1 MWLEVLSGEDAGRI
15 VAVPHGQPFV
25 LGRVQGADLVIR
37 DSRASRL
44 HAELEIGAD
53 GLRLIDLESANGTQ
67 VDGERT
73 GAAVLR
79 GGERIR
85 IGDVEIAVLAE
96 EPAVTGAPVA
106 EAVRPE
112 ARAAAAQPTWSMVG
126 RLVEH
131 RTRRGR
137 RLTHAALAVAAAAVA
152 TLAVLLLTGVLA
164 GPSEEEQV
172 ADVVERVS
180 PATLAIEASG
190 GSGRGVRGSAWV
202 LDAGAG
208 LVVTAAHV
216 VNGGT
221 TFTVD
226 DRPARVVGVA
236 PCEDLAL
243 LRVGGD
249 LSGPSLPLAPAASW
263 EQGQTVLAFGY
274 PAAALPGERASST
287 RGVVSAPQAVY
298 TDPAPDVPAY
308 RRAIRTDTALD
319 PGFSGGPLVDLE
331 GRVVGVNAAAR
342 TTGADGRPLE
352 AANYA
357 VAADQT
363 RRVLDLLRRGR
374 SQNWLG
380 TGFGYPGVQQLADAK
395 LPPGLFLQGAVS
407 GTPAARAGLGDDGE
421 LLAAVD
427 GQALAANLSSWCRAT
442 RGLASGRPVRLTLV
456 GRDGTRR
463 EQEVRLG

>member
-15 VAVPHGQPFV
+15 VAVPPGQPFV

-37 DSRASRL
+37 DARASRL
-44 HAELEIGAD
+44 HAELEIRED
-53 GLRLIDLESANGTQ
+53 GLRLTDLESANGTL
-67 VDGERT
+67 VDGERI

-112 ARAAAAQPTWSMVG
+112 ARAAAQPTWSMVG

-137 RLTHAALAVAAAAVA
+137 RLTYAALAVAAAAVA
-152 TLAVLLLTGVLA
+152 TLSVLLLTGVLA

-172 ADVVERVS
+172 ADVAERVS
-180 PATLAIEASG
+180 PATLPIQASG

-249 LSGPSLPLAPAASW
+249 LSGPSLPLAKAGSW

-274 PAAALPGERASST
+274 PEAALPGERASST
-287 RGVVSAPQAVY
+287 RGVVSAPQAVL

-319 PGFSGGPLVDLE
+319 PGFSGGPLVDLD

-352 AANYA
+352 GANYA
-357 VAADQT
+357 VAADQAQ
-363 RRVLDLLRRGR
+363 RVLELLRRGR
-374 SQNWLG
+374 SQSWLG
-380 TGFGYPGVQQLADAK
+380 TGFGYPEVPQLADAK

-442 RGLASGRPVRLTLV
+442 RGMASGRPVRLTLV

>member
-15 VAVPHGQPFV
+15 VEVPAGRAFV
-25 LGRVQGADLVIR
+25 LGRVKGADLVVR
-37 DSRASRL
+37 DARASRL
-44 HAELEIGAD
+44 HAELVLEPD
-53 GLRLIDLESANGTQ
+53 GLELTDLESANGTL
-67 VDGERT
+67 VDGERVGVAT
-73 GAAVLR
+73 LR
-79 GGERIR
+79 GGELIR

-96 EPAVTGAPVA
+96 EPALTGAPVA

-112 ARAAAAQPTWSMVG
+112 ARNAAAQPTWSMVG

-137 RLTHAALAVAAAAVA
+137 RMTSVALAIAAAAVA
-152 TLAVLLLTGVLA
+152 TLTVLLLTGALA

-172 ADVVERVS
+172 ADVVAHVS
-180 PATLAIEASG
+180 PATLAVEASG
-190 GSGRGVRGSAWV
+190 GSGRGTRGSAWV
-202 LDAGAG
+202 LDADGG

-221 TFTVD
+221 EFRVD
-226 DRPARVVGVA
+226 TRPAQVVGVA

-243 LRVGGD
+243 LRVAGG
-249 LSGPSLPLAPAASW
+249 LPGPSLTLAPAGSW
-263 EQGQTVLAFGY
+263 EQGQTVLAFGF
-274 PAAALPGERASST
+274 PESALTGEQASST

-298 TDPAPDVPAY
+298 ADPAPDVPAY

-319 PGFSGGPLVDLE
+319 PGFSGGPLVDLD

-357 VAADQT
+357 VAADQAD
-363 RRVLDLLRRGR
+363 RVLDFLRTGR
-374 SQNWLG
+374 SLSWLG
-380 TGFGYPGVQQLADAK
+380 TSFGYPDVQQLADAK
-395 LPPGLFLQGAVS
+395 LPPGLFLQGAVA
-407 GTPAARAGLGDDGE
+407 GTPAAQAGLGDDGE

-427 GQALAANLSSWCRAT
+427 GQPLEANLSSWCRAT
-442 RGLASGRPVRLTLV
+442 RGMRSGQALQLELV
-456 GRDGTRR
+456 GRDGRR
-463 EQEVRLG
+463 RQAEVGLA